1 MGVSDVSWNTLWSDN
16 EDDMVAQ
23 VLMYSRVPRT
33 LALMLAGSAMAVA
46 GLLMQMLARN
56 HFVEPSTMGTVE
68 SATLGML
75 FCMLVAPDLPV
86 FAKMGVLSAHC
97 HGGYGLVHGHPLA
110 HPPAFGLDC
119 AAGGLDSGGG
129 D

>member
-1 MGVSDVSWNTLWSDN
+1 MLSPNKHTPAGRQALAWTGALVALFALALWSLSVGVSDVSWNTLWSDN

-68 SATLGML
+68 SATLGTSFSPL
-75 FCMLVAPDLPV
+75 LPRQ
-86 FAKMGVLSAHC
+86 LNDEPRLLLIS
-97 HGGYGLVHGHPLA
+97 PT
-110 HPPAFGLDC
+110 
-119 AAGGLDSGGG
+119 
-129 D
+129 